1 MRVGYVRVSTVDLN
15 TVRQLDGV
23 AVDRVF
29 TDTASGKDANS
40 PRLLQDKGQYP
51 ALTERQHALAG
62 HLVVGRADPATA
74 GAAVAVTIAGHAVG
88 RLRRHP
94 PARRRAVLPG
104 DWVTRTVPGADA
116 RVGR

>member
-40 PRLLQDKGQYP
+40 PRLLQDKGHYP
-51 ALTERQHALAG
+51 TQTDQALVA
-62 HLVVGRADPATA
+62 RADPSA
-74 GAAVAVTIAGHAVG
+74 GRFQSASLV
-88 RLRRHP
+88 RS
-94 PARRRAVLPG
+94 
-104 DWVTRTVPGADA
+104 TR
-116 RVGR
+116 